1 MTQVTA
7 NEFSIQI
14 RRKHGYV
21 DRIVL
26 AYNVKAVGIKKRGYK
41 LYELSDLLSAHEQ
54 EEARRIL
61 ASDSITVA
69 QAVERTG
76 LSDSYIRRMVEPV
89 VRYDN
94 KLFYTI
100 EAVDTFAKEFHAKE
114 AAKAAAK
121 ESVNNQSELP
131 PTKAEQNQKRRYCK
145 KCQVR
150 LDGISRDYQTKRVTI
165 VPTGT
170 ATHCGWCVAEGKLA
184 PQPIP
189 C

>member
-1 MTQVTA
+1 MSQVTA

-14 RRKHGYV
+14 RRKHGYI

-26 AYNVKAVGIKKRGYK
+26 AYGVKAVGTKLRGYK

-54 EEARRIL
+54 EVAKRIL
-61 ASDSITVA
+61 AANSITVA

-76 LSDSYIRRMVEPV
+76 LSDSYLRRMVEPV

-100 EAVDTFAKEFHAKE
+100 EAVDAFAQKFHAQL
-114 AAKAAAK
+114 AAKAAAL
-121 ESVNNQSELP
+121 EAANNP
-131 PTKAEQNQKRRYCK
+131 PEPSPNRRRYCK
-145 KCQVR
+145 RCKIQLVSTTQ
-150 LDGISRDYQTKRVTI
+150 DWKTKRVTVI
-165 VPTGT
+165 PAGT
-170 ATHCGWCVAEGKLA
+170 ATHCGWCVSEGKLA
-184 PQPIP
+184 PQPNP